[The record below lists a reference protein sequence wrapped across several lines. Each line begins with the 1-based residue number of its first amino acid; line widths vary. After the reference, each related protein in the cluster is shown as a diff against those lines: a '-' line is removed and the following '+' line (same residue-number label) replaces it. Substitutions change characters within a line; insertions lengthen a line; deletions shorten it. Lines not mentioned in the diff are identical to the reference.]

1 MTRRGSRRLAGP
13 PSRPASRCSPAGPRS
28 RASSPPLRS
37 LASLQLG
44 GLSTNGG
51 LELHATFRQ
60 IGGLAERAPVVIS
73 GVKVGKVTRIVLDE
87 NLRARV
93 TLDVDAALGLPVDSS
108 ASIRTSGLLG
118 DQFIEL
124 EPGAEDELLAPGG
137 EIALTES
144 ALSIESLVGS
154 LVHDAGLGGGEETSE

>member
-1 MTRRGSRRLAGP
+1 MQSS
-13 PSRPASRCSPAGPRS
+13 PSRDLAVGLFVLIGLAAVGY
-28 RASSPPLRS
+28 LS
-37 LASLQLG
+37 LNLG
-44 GLSTNGG
+44 GMTFSGNGG
-51 LELHATFRQ
+51 LLLHATFNQ

-73 GVKVGKVTRIVLDE
+73 GVKVGKVTKIELGQD
-87 NLRARV
+87 LRARV
-93 TLDVDAALGLPVDSS
+93 TLDVDSKLELPVDTS

-144 ALSIESLVGS
+144 ALSIEKLVGS
-154 LVHDAGLGGGEETSE
+154 LVHDAGLGDDEEATE